1 MANYYSHTV
10 IQPAIQHADMT
21 ALERLILSEI
31 FTADVGPESDYFY
44 AEDRTNDWISVS
56 SVDLQTA
63 LTTTASDGCRLYGH
77 IQVAMSDDSTADDD
91 YMDIDASAFEWV
103 EILQDIV
110 RRSTTVDYVTVVS
123 AFTCSKMRPDGFGGM
138 AMLITPERIFCKSTE
153 EMLGDFLNEVETA

>member
-1 MANYYSHTV
+1 M
-10 IQPAIQHADMT
+10 
-21 ALERLILSEI
+21 R
-31 FTADVGPESDYFY
+31 ESVKN
-44 AEDRTNDWISVS
+44 TKS
-56 SVDLQTA
+56 S
-63 LTTTASDGCRLYGH
+63 SRENGRGGGNN
-77 IQVAMSDDSTADDD
+77 DDSTADDD